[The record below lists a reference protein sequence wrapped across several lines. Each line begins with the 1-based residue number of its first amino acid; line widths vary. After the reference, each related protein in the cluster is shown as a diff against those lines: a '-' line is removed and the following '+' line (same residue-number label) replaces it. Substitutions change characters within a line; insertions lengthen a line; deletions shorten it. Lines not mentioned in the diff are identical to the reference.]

1 MINETSTA
9 PRPGATSRLPLLNG
23 HSMPRIGL
31 GTWPMLDAEC
41 EQAVRCA
48 VQTGYRL
55 VDTAVQY
62 RNEEAVGRGI
72 RTAGVPRAELF
83 ISSKFNKES
92 HSVDGVRRA
101 YDESLRK
108 LRVDYLDMFM
118 CHWPVPALGA
128 YAEAWK
134 GLVTLLEEGA
144 VKAIGVSNF
153 KPAHLRKIIE
163 ATGVVPD
170 VNQIQLSPALARTQP
185 RAVHREL
192 GIRTACE
199 PPCGGHRRPSEQVTC
214 PGPAAMAHS
223 AGPGAHPAGFGP
235 RLVER
240 EHLCVRFHPD
250 RRRHERSG
258 PPGYGRNCCAG
269 LRCCGKRSLNPGQ
282 RTRSG
287 GASATRPTGAVVPH
301 VKMLAK

>member
-1 MINETSTA
+1 MTEETIT
-9 PRPGATSRLPLLNG
+9 PPGPSAGSRLQLLNG

-55 VDTAVQY
+55 LDTAFQY

-72 RTAGVPRAELF
+72 RTAGVPREELF

-92 HSVDGVRRA
+92 HSIDGVRRA

-108 LRVDYLDMFM
+108 LGVDYLDMFM
-118 CHWPVPALGA
+118 CHWPVPAQGT
-128 YAEAWK
+128 YVEAWK

-153 KPAHLRKIIE
+153 KPGHLQKIID

-170 VNQIQLSPALARTQP
+170 VNQVQLSPALARTEP
-185 RAVHREL
+185 RAVHQEL
-192 GIRTACE
+192 GILTQSWSPIGRESGLRGNPIVVAIARRLNRSPAQVLLRWHVQQELVPIPQASDPAWLRENVSAFDFTLTA
-199 PPCGGHRRPSEQVTC
+199 
-214 PGPAAMAHS
+214 ADMDD
-223 AGPGAHPAGFGP
+223 
-235 RLVER
+235 L
-240 EHLCVRFHPD
+240 
-250 RRRHERSG
+250 
-258 PPGYGRNCCAG
+258 AG
-269 LRCCGKRSLNPGQ
+269 LDLGE
-282 RTRSG
+282 
-287 GASATRPTGAVVPH
+287 SAARDSDAPENGH
-301 VKMLAK
+301 

>member
-1 MINETSTA
+1 
-9 PRPGATSRLPLLNG
+9 
-23 HSMPRIGL
+23 MPRIGL

-41 EQAVRCA
+41 EQAVHCA
-48 VQTGYRL
+48 VQAGYRL

-72 RTAGVPRAELF
+72 RTAGVPREELF

-108 LRVDYLDMFM
+108 LGVDYLDMFM

-128 YAEAWK
+128 YPEAWK
-134 GLVTLLEEGA
+134 GLVTLLREGA

-153 KPAHLRKIIE
+153 KPDHLRKIIE

-170 VNQIQLSPALARTQP
+170 VNQIQLSPTLARTQP

-192 GIRTACE
+192 GILTQSWS
-199 PPCGGHRRPSEQVTC
+199 PIG
-214 PGPAAMAHS
+214 
-223 AGPGAHPAGFGP
+223 
-235 RLVER
+235 R
-240 EHLCVRFHPD
+240 E
-250 RRRHERSG
+250 S
-258 PPGYGRNCCAG
+258 G
-269 LRCCGKRSLNPGQ
+269 LRGNPVVVAIAGRLGRSPAQVLLRWHIQQDLVPIPQ
-282 RTRSG
+282 
-287 GASATRPTGAVVPH
+287 ASDPAWLRENLSAFDFTLTAAD
-301 VKMLAK
+301 MNDLARLDMGETAARDSDAAENGH

>member
-1 MINETSTA
+1 MIQRHQHALGDQRRRSDYHRPA
-9 PRPGATSRLPLLNG
+9 KPR
-23 HSMPRIGL
+23 
-31 GTWPMLDAEC
+31 
-41 EQAVRCA
+41 
-48 VQTGYRL
+48 
-55 VDTAVQY
+55 
-62 RNEEAVGRGI
+62 RGQSL
-72 RTAGVPRAELF
+72 RPA
-83 ISSKFNKES
+83 

-192 GIRTACE
+192 GILTQSWS
-199 PPCGGHRRPSEQVTC
+199 PIG
-214 PGPAAMAHS
+214 
-223 AGPGAHPAGFGP
+223 
-235 RLVER
+235 R
-240 EHLCVRFHPD
+240 E
-250 RRRHERSG
+250 S
-258 PPGYGRNCCAG
+258 G
-269 LRCCGKRSLNPGQ
+269 LRANPLVVAIADRLNRSPAQVLLRWHIQQDLVPIPQ
-282 RTRSG
+282 
-287 GASATRPTGAVVPH
+287 ASDPVWLRENISAFDFTLTADD
-301 VKMLAK
+301 MNDLARLDMGETAARDSDAAENGH

>member
-1 MINETSTA
+1 MTEETMT
-9 PRPGATSRLPLLNG
+9 PPGPSAGSRLQLLNG

-55 VDTAVQY
+55 LDTAFQY

-72 RTAGVPRAELF
+72 RTAGVPREELF

-92 HSVDGVRRA
+92 HSIDGVRRA

-108 LRVDYLDMFM
+108 LGVDYLDMFM
-118 CHWPVPALGA
+118 CHWPVPAQGS
-128 YAEAWK
+128 YVEAWK

-153 KPAHLRKIIE
+153 KPAHLQKIID

-170 VNQIQLSPALARTQP
+170 VNQVQLSPALARAQP

-192 GIRTACE
+192 GILTQSWSPIGRESGLRWNPLVVAIARRLNRSPAQVLLRWHVQQELVPIPQASDPAWLRENVSAFDFTLTA
-199 PPCGGHRRPSEQVTC
+199 
-214 PGPAAMAHS
+214 ADMDD
-223 AGPGAHPAGFGP
+223 
-235 RLVER
+235 L
-240 EHLCVRFHPD
+240 
-250 RRRHERSG
+250 
-258 PPGYGRNCCAG
+258 AG
-269 LRCCGKRSLNPGQ
+269 LDLGE
-282 RTRSG
+282 
-287 GASATRPTGAVVPH
+287 SAARDSDAPENGH
-301 VKMLAK
+301 